1 MPTPITYNYYIKK
14 SSDVSYPTEAANTN
28 TTGSYTFENLDD
40 DESYDIAVTA
50 TDNVGNT
57 GVGEA
62 TGVHTLIT
70 IPDANDGSSI
80 KVDGPIW
87 NGDGTADITITKGD
101 DVDDSLY
108 IEYKKEGEDEYTKLD
123 DDGTIEDLQPGDKI
137 YVHLTD
143 GNRDG
148 TDKEIPINDTIA
160 PTAQIDLSATS
171 TDTKGSIT
179 ATVTQTDA
187 ETGIN
192 ITQTKYV
199 YNTTATEIGTDD
211 ASYTG
216 GTFSKTPQEIILNAT
231 TAGTYYLHVL
241 SVDNKGNKKETISDA
256 VIVNDE
262 QGGSSTEPQNGAI
275 RFGDLQWDSSYSTAS
290 VTVSKTTS
298 DSLELQYKR
307 NNEEWQTVPS
317 GYTITDLKD
326 GDLVTACLYD
336 GANRGYYTTLN
347 VTSPVSLDLQLQEGD
362 TEDTLIVTATNPNG
376 IAKVELITQE
386 ETREYSNAPT
396 SVQENF
402 TILENGTYTVQV
414 TFTDGSSILKGIE
427 VTNLN
432 FDPVAQIG
440 STQYETLR
448 EAIDAVSANNIETT
462 IQILRDFT
470 QSVPVTIT
478 NNKNIVLDLQG
489 HTITSTTGMIYN
501 QGTLDIQSTGSEGA
515 IISNHQDKVCIA
527 NEGDLTITS
536 GKLVANKNKCIKK

>member
-1 MPTPITYNYYIKK
+1 M
-14 SSDVSYPTEAANTN
+14 
-28 TTGSYTFENLDD
+28 
-40 DESYDIAVTA
+40 
-50 TDNVGNT
+50 
-57 GVGEA
+57 
-62 TGVHTLIT
+62 
-70 IPDANDGSSI
+70 
-80 KVDGPIW
+80 
-87 NGDGTADITITKGD
+87 
-101 DVDDSLY
+101 
-108 IEYKKEGEDEYTKLD
+108 
-123 DDGTIEDLQPGDKI
+123 
-137 YVHLTD
+137 
-143 GNRDG
+143 
-148 TDKEIPINDTIA
+148 
-160 PTAQIDLSATS
+160 
-171 TDTKGSIT
+171 
-179 ATVTQTDA
+179 
-187 ETGIN
+187 
-192 ITQTKYV
+192 
-199 YNTTATEIGTDD
+199 
-211 ASYTG
+211 
-216 GTFSKTPQEIILNAT
+216 
-231 TAGTYYLHVL
+231 
-241 SVDNKGNKKETISDA
+241 
-256 VIVNDE
+256 
-262 QGGSSTEPQNGAI
+262 
-275 RFGDLQWDSSYSTAS
+275 
-290 VTVSKTTS
+290 
-298 DSLELQYKR
+298 
-307 NNEEWQTVPS
+307 
-317 GYTITDLKD
+317 
-326 GDLVTACLYD
+326 
-336 GANRGYYTTLN
+336 
-347 VTSPVSLDLQLQEGD
+347 
-362 TEDTLIVTATNPNG
+362 IVTATNPNG